1 VLTTP
6 VVLIIFK
13 RPELTA
19 RVVHALAA
27 VKPRTLLVVADGPR
41 PDRADER
48 EACAAARAVIDR
60 VDWPCEVIRHYSDVN
75 LGCGICPGRGITW
88 AFSLVEE
95 AIVLEDDTIPVPS
108 FFRYCGDLLEK
119 YRHDDRVMHI
129 GGTTLRQRPLPIQ
142 ESYYF
147 SRFNVCAGSWATW
160 RRAWR
165 AFDPAVVRWPM
176 LRDTTWL
183 HDLVHDPLAAAHWA
197 EAFDV
202 AHARQGDVSY
212 WDHQW
217 TFACW
222 AERGLSILP
231 RTNLAANIGA
241 GPDSTHMT
249 APDDPILNV
258 PVGALEFPLRHP
270 VRVQPDVRL
279 DRAFLNDVVLSRLR
293 PRPAWRVL
301 VSRVTP
307 PLVKRRLRQIATTA
321 HGRLLPLL

>member
-1 VLTTP
+1 MLSTP
-6 VVLIIFK
+6 VVLIVFK

-19 RVVHALAA
+19 RLLEAIRVVQ
-27 VKPRTLLVVADGPR
+27 PRTLLVVADGPR
-41 PDRADER
+41 PDRPDER
-48 EACAAARAVIDR
+48 EACAVVRAVIDR
-60 VDWPCEVIRHYSDVN
+60 VDWPCEVVKHYSDVN
-75 LGCGICPGRGITW
+75 LGCGIGPGRGITW
-88 AFSLVEE
+88 ALSLVEE
-95 AIVLEDDTIPVPS
+95 AIILEDDTIPLPS
-108 FFRYCGDLLEK
+108 FFRYCAELLER

-129 GGTTLRQRPLPIQ
+129 GGTTLRRRPLPIR

-165 AFDPAVVRWPM
+165 AFDPALARWPG
-176 LRDTTWL
+176 LRETSWL
-183 HDLVHDPLAAAHWA
+183 HDLVRDPLAAAHWA
-197 EAFDV
+197 EVFDV

-222 AERGLSILP
+222 SEGGLSILP

-258 PVGALEFPLRHP
+258 PVADMEFPLRHP
-270 VRVQPDVRL
+270 ARVRLDARL
-279 DRAFLNDVVLSRLR
+279 DRAFLNEVVLSRLR
-293 PRPAWRVL
+293 PLPAWRVL
-301 VSRVTP
+301 ASRVMP
-307 PLVKRRLRQIATTA
+307 PLVKRGLRQIAA
-321 HGRLLPLL
+321 VARDRVLPAG